1 MSSIIWRDSWLLLG
15 LVPIV
20 IVVAWWWRIATT
32 RSERALQLLRGMAL
46 VLLVCAIASPS
57 IGVSANQVALVVVRD
72 RSLSTTVSADTQ
84 NAVLAQLLADK
95 PADALVG
102 IVDVAADAQIA
113 RVPSQDTSD
122 TSPAALINRNATALA
137 DGITQA
143 AALLP
148 AGYIPRI
155 IVLSDGLETKG
166 RVVERIESLRARGVQ
181 VDVYPLDSDFVIP
194 VASIQQVTAPQRSQ
208 GQGDL
213 IMTVDLF
220 SSIRQPAQLVVRNQ
234 DGVLQR
240 LAIELTGTTQQL
252 IIPIADIPAGW
263 HRLEVVLQAEQDDTL
278 PDNQR
283 VLLVQRQGAPRILV
297 LADPLEQAR
306 PLQAAIEATGSTVT
320 MLRPA
325 DVPAR
330 LTDMVSYDV
339 IVLSDTSV
347 TRVPESVMELIVTAV
362 SVHGRGFLWI
372 GGAESLGA
380 GGFRRSPLQEIAAVS
395 LEPYTPAKQKRLTMY
410 LVIDRSGSM
419 DARDTGVSR
428 LDIAKEAAYQ
438 ALTGL
443 NPQDNVGV
451 VFFDDGAAWALT
463 PQVLPDGAAIANALG
478 RYGPGGGT
486 SIRAGLQ
493 LAHASRNAVDGD
505 IHHVILLSDGVDAYS
520 NDDIARAI
528 QQSDATLSTIALGD
542 EAGVPTLQR
551 LAALGGGV
559 NYVVQNAQDLPR
571 IFLNET
577 VRVSGRDF
585 VEETVAAQV
594 VVPDALPIG
603 MTGLPV
609 VRGYNRTTRLADS
622 QVLLQIDNDT
632 PLWALRLVGRG
643 QSAVWASDFGSRW
656 GTDWVTSDAIRQIM
670 PALLSPLLPQTSDN
684 IAVGWHWYDDLLEID
699 VATREEQSSPPT
711 ILLTNSAG
719 ETLPLTIEQRT
730 STRWFTRVRDVPSG
744 EYVLQVES
752 NGAQVV
758 RGIVVDGRSELRNDG
773 QGVAILT
780 QLANQTGGAVLSSID
795 DSFWVSDAPDAVRR
809 YELAPW
815 LILVA
820 TMLFVGEIAL
830 RRLPIRWPTL
840 RKEVAPASP
849 PPSDNTPDRP
859 NTVQGPPPQPPSR
872 VQRLQK
878 AKRRALD

>member
-1 MSSIIWRDSWLLLG
+1 MSTIIWRDSWLLLG
-15 LVPIV
+15 LVPLV
-20 IVVAWWWRIATT
+20 IVVVWWWRIATT
-32 RSERALQLLRGMAL
+32 RRERWLHLLRGTAL
-46 VLLVCAIASPS
+46 ALLVCAIASPS

-72 RSLSTTVSADTQ
+72 RSLSTTVSADRQ
-84 NAVLAQLLADK
+84 NAALTQLLADK
-95 PADALVG
+95 PTDALIG

-113 RVPSQDTSD
+113 RVPSHDTSD
-122 TSPAALINRNATALA
+122 TSPATLSDRNATALA

-143 AALLP
+143 AALIP

-166 RVVERIESLRARGVQ
+166 RVVERIESLRARGVR
-181 VDVYPLDSDFVIP
+181 VDVFPLESDFIIP
-194 VASIQQVTAPQRSQ
+194 VASIRQVTAPQRSQ

-220 SSIRQPAQLVVRNQ
+220 SSIPQPAQLIVRNQ

-240 LAIELTGTTQQL
+240 LSIELTGNAQQL
-252 IIPIADIPAGW
+252 IIPIANIPTGW
-263 HRLEVVLQAEQDDTL
+263 HRLEVILQAEQDDTL

-297 LADPLEQAR
+297 LADPLDQAQ
-306 PLQAAIEATGSTVT
+306 PLQAALQATGSTVT

-362 SVHGRGFLWI
+362 TVHGRGFLWI

-380 GGFRRSPLQEIAAVS
+380 GGFRRSPLREIAAVN
-395 LEPYTPAKQKRLTMY
+395 LDPFTPAKQKRLTMY

-419 DARDTGVSR
+419 EVRDVGASR

-451 VFFDDGAAWALT
+451 VFFDDSATWALP
-463 PQVLPDGAAIANALG
+463 PQALPDADVIGDALG
-478 RYGPGGGT
+478 RFGPGGGT

-493 LAHASRNAVDGD
+493 LAHEARTTVDGD

-528 QQSDATLSTIALGD
+528 RQSNATLSTIALGD

-551 LAALGGGV
+551 LAELGGGV
-559 NYVVQNAQDLPR
+559 NYVVTNAQDLPR

-594 VVPDALPIG
+594 VVPDALPTG
-603 MTGLPV
+603 MTALPL

-622 QVLLQIDNDT
+622 QVLLQIDKDT
-632 PLWALRLVGRG
+632 PLWAVRLVGRG

-656 GTDWVTSDAIRQIM
+656 GANWVESDAIRQIM
-670 PALLSPLLPQTSDN
+670 PALLSPLLPQTSDD

-699 VATREEQSSPPT
+699 VTLREERTAAPS
-711 ILLTNSAG
+711 IVLTNGAG
-719 ETLPLTIEQRT
+719 ESLSLTVDQRT
-730 STRWFTRVRDVPSG
+730 STRWFARVRDVPSG

-752 NGAQVV
+752 DGVQVV

-795 DSFWVSDAPDAVRR
+795 DSFWTSDSPDSVRR
-809 YELAPW
+809 LALSPW
-815 LILVA
+815 LILLAAV
-820 TMLFVGEIAL
+820 LFVGEIAL
-830 RRLPIRWPTL
+830 RRLPVRWPTP
-840 RKEVAPASP
+840 RRGAVPTP
-849 PPSDNTPDRP
+849 PP
-859 NTVQGPPPQPPSR
+859 PPPDDTPNRSNTAHGTPPPSR